1 MKTLYC
7 SNCGCK
13 HEYTVQKPK
22 FCSNCGTPTS
32 PIARA
37 SLTPR
42 AVVEPEIEEEGYVPS
57 ISKLQYDISVDK
69 TKTTIGSLIKQQLAE
84 SPEGSPSTEKFTRPA
99 VSEAERNRTP
109 EEEIQQSIEMCKPRR
124 QPDEIGE

>member
-22 FCSNCGTPTS
+22 FCSSCGTPTT

-37 SLTPR
+37 SLAPK
-42 AVVEPEIEEEGYVPS
+42 AAIETEEVDDSYVPA
-57 ISKLQYDISVDK
+57 ISKLEYDISVNK
-69 TKTTIGSLIKQQLAE
+69 TKTTIGSLIKQQLSENPEE
-84 SPEGSPSTEKFTRPA
+84 SGSEERFVRPA

-109 EEEIQQSIEMCKPRR
+109 EEELQQSIEMCKSRR
-124 QPDEIGE
+124 PTDDIGE

>member
-1 MKTLYC
+1 
-7 SNCGCK
+7 
-13 HEYTVQKPK
+13 VQKPK

-42 AVVEPEIEEEGYVPS
+42 AVVEPEVEEEGYVPS
-57 ISKLQYDISVDK
+57 ISELQYDISVDN

-84 SPEGSPSTEKFTRPA
+84 SPEASSSQDKFTRPA